1 MDVKIE
7 DNTKEVWK
15 DIPNYEGY
23 YQVSNKGN
31 IRSVDRMDCQNRFR
45 KGKMCKK
52 LENEDG
58 YYKVSLSKNG
68 IEKRFF
74 IHRLVAMAFIEN
86 PNDFDCINHKDENK
100 KNNCIENLEW
110 CTRKYNN
117 NYGKR
122 NQKIVEKQSIKTAMV
137 DIKTGKILKVF
148 KSAKEASIYVNG
160 DQSVICKA
168 RNGKRKTAYG
178 FGWEV
183 V

>member
-1 MDVKIE
+1 MMEI
-7 DNTKEVWK
+7 WK

-45 KGKMCKK
+45 KGIMCKK

-58 YYKVSLSKNG
+58 YY
-68 IEKRFF
+68 
-74 IHRLVAMAFIEN
+74 
-86 PNDFDCINHKDENK
+86 KDENK

-122 NQKIVEKQSIKTAMV
+122 NQKIIEKQSIKTAMI

-148 KSAKEASIYVNG
+148 KSAKEASDYVNG